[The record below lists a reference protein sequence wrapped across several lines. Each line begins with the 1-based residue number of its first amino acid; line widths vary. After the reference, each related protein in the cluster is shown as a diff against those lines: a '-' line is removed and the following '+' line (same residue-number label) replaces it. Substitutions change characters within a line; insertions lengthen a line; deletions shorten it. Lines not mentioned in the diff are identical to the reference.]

1 MKSLSAFA
9 IILAFSSTV
18 ARGASECVLPKPLK
32 DEVGHSD
39 PAIWGPAVRVKA
51 NAIDVRNEA
60 TPNAGIVSI
69 RLNNKTVFFDG
80 RLRKSASP
88 ELTPRYTYGYGWKAA
103 PSVLRGILQLHS
115 SLRRGTPNL
124 TKLNRT
130 VATATSWTSLRKLYE
145 SFARCSLPRKSK
157 SVAIANS
164 R

>member
-80 RLRKSASP
+80 QATKIGKPRADAKIYVWVWLEGCAISP
-88 ELTPRYTYGYGWKAA
+88 SRHPAAALIVAPWNPKPDEAQSDRSDGHVVDISEKA
-103 PSVLRGILQLHS
+103 L
-115 SLRRGTPNL
+115 
-124 TKLNRT
+124 
-130 VATATSWTSLRKLYE
+130 
-145 SFARCSLPRKSK
+145 
-157 SVAIANS
+157 
-164 R
+164 